1 MTSLSRLT
9 TLSQANVATSHHRTI
24 RIHEH
29 KKWKRIL
36 EQAYPLPP
44 APPEMCRDAFLEELL
59 KPYESESYSKTIDTE
74 DSILNKVQF
83 GEITELGGN
92 YFNAEEKLLNIRVLF
107 GDKLKRSSI
116 SAKDSVATDS
126 LPYGP
131 DLNKLMKERYGN
143 IASAIGYFAVIFQ
156 LQTLKH
162 RMNMFKERW
171 RMDLSID
178 KELRLFG
185 WSIKDYLQRFSQPNL
200 VYLDTVERLLGKQ
213 IECFKFRMDLKEI
226 NRLIDCVIDD
236 VRTKRNIC
244 NGSMV
249 LIKDAEM
256 DIEVLLTNSQKE
268 ATEEHAKVA
277 KAAANMPRSADPFGR
292 RAKAIYSKINHF
304 DFVYPI
310 EARYR
315 INWTQTTMEQSILK
329 VDFDEKRL
337 SDELNGIKQQIEE
350 VRSLWKISSVAYNAQ
365 IYSLKNSIMDRE
377 LQYEENLE
385 LAESQ
390 IQMTRL
396 RLGKAKDDLK
406 YYKEQIPMFHRKI
419 AEVQKILALQELENR
434 KSSRASRKSSRKS
447 SGAKLL
453 MKAKK

>member
-1 MTSLSRLT
+1 MSQTSSFSSDT
-9 TLSQANVATSHHRTI
+9 TSKPTI
-24 RIHEH
+24 RIRRQTI
-29 KKWKRIL
+29 WKRIL
-36 EQAYPLPP
+36 HQAYPLPE
-44 APPEMCRDAFLEELL
+44 APPEMCRDAFLAELL
-59 KPYESESYSKTIDTE
+59 KPYGGSTPTPSLSSD
-74 DSILNKVQF
+74 DSIMSNRVKF
-83 GEITELGGN
+83 GNSIEFTNVE
-92 YFNAEEKLLNIRVLF
+92 AKLLNQMIRT
-107 GDKLKRSSI
+107 DRRQTYKR
-116 SAKDSVATDS
+116 DSVVTESS
-126 LPYGP
+126 LYAP

-143 IASAIGYFAVIFQ
+143 IATAIGFMSTISELQQLKYRMVIFQ
-156 LQTLKH
+156 ELWQ
-162 RMNMFKERW
+162 MNV
-171 RMDLSID
+171 SID

-185 WSIKDYLQRFSQPNL
+185 WSIKDYLERFSQPNL
-200 VYLDTVERLLGKQ
+200 VYLDTAERLLGKQ

-226 NRLIDCVIDD
+226 NRLVDAVIED
-236 VRTKRNIC
+236 VRSKRNIC
-244 NGSMV
+244 NGSME

-329 VDFDEKRL
+329 VEFDEKRL
-337 SDELNGIKQQIEE
+337 SDELNSIKQQIEE

-390 IQMTRL
+390 IQMSRL
-396 RLGKAKDDLK
+396 RLSKVKDDLK

-419 AEVQKILALQELENR
+419 EEVQEILALQELENR
-434 KSSRASRKSSRKS
+434 KSKRMSRKSIRKS
-447 SGAKLL
+447 SGDKLL

>member
-1 MTSLSRLT
+1 
-9 TLSQANVATSHHRTI
+9 
-24 RIHEH
+24 
-29 KKWKRIL
+29 
-36 EQAYPLPP
+36 YPLPP

-92 YFNAEEKLLNIRVLF
+92 YFNAEEKLLNIRELL
-107 GDKLKRSSI
+107 GDKMKRSSI

-126 LPYGP
+126 MPYGP

-178 KELRLFG
+178 RELRLFG

-200 VYLDTVERLLGKQ
+200 LYLDTAERLLGKQ

-226 NRLIDCVIDD
+226 NRLVDSVIDD

-304 DFVYPI
+304 DCEFFSHQIVFIIIHFYLVVYPI

-377 LQYEENLE
+377 LQYEESLE

-390 IQMTRL
+390 IQISRL
-396 RLGKAKDDLK
+396 RLSKVKDDLK

-419 AEVQKILALQELENR
+419 EEVQEILALKELDNR
-434 KSSRASRKSSRKS
+434 KSKV
-447 SGAKLL
+447 
-453 MKAKK
+453 